1 MPRLGGPVFGLLTEG
16 CFPSNASL
24 GITIPVGLLGAV
36 SSVPSPSSL
45 ADLCVLAN
53 QQLGVQ
59 LCQLSM
65 YRYLKRVGIQ
75 RRKSTSDGNSGIPKQ
90 NRDAPTE
97 TP

>member
-1 MPRLGGPVFGLLTEG
+1 MARNPRVATKKLPSTGAGGRPPKLSPAVLDPFRSLVLEHPT
-16 CFPSNASL
+16 AS
-24 GITIPVGLLGAV
+24 IE
-36 SSVPSPSSL
+36 
-45 ADLCVLAN
+45 DLCVLVN